1 MAVVNNSVYVGGE
14 RIASPDSLAATYEHL
29 REGNAM
35 AWIAIDDPDER
46 EVHSLGE
53 AFDLHALLLEDMLTG
68 HQRPKLERY
77 DGVVF
82 VVLTTTTLHDATG
95 ELVVGEVHVVLGPR
109 FAITIRR
116 AQSPDLEVT
125 RARLE
130 GDRELFALGPS
141 SVLYVVADQVVDDH
155 AGVVEGL
162 DNDIDDVEDD
172 LFAGR
177 ESAERIYALS
187 RRVMQLQRATRPLP
201 GIFETLARRPDD
213 YGAPQGLREYF
224 RDVDDHAIHVLDRA
238 ETLRSL
244 LDNALNVN
252 LAHVGKAQ
260 NDASLAQNDQ
270 MKKISSWAAIFFA
283 PSLVASIY
291 GMNFRYMPVII
302 ESRWGFIMSLVIM
315 VAGGGVLYVIF
326 KWNKWL

>member
-1 MAVVNNSVYVGGE
+1 MAVVNNSVYVSGE
-14 RIASPDSLAATYEHL
+14 RVASPDSLAATYELL
-29 REGNAM
+29 REGDRM
-35 AWIAIDDPDER
+35 AWIALDDPDEH

-53 AFDLHALLLEDMLTG
+53 AFDLHELLVEDMLTG

-82 VVLTTTTLHDATG
+82 AVLATTSGVDAEG
-95 ELVVGEVHVVLGPR
+95 ELILGEVHVVLGPG

-125 RARLE
+125 RTRLE
-130 GDRELFALGPS
+130 GDRDLLALGPS

-155 AGVVEGL
+155 SRVVEAL

-177 ESAERIYALS
+177 ESAERIYGLS

-201 GIFETLARRPDD
+201 GIFETLARRPDE
-213 YGAPQGLREYF
+213 YGVPQGLREYL
-224 RDVDDHAIHVLDRA
+224 RDVDDHAIHVVDRA

-252 LAHVGKAQ
+252 LAHVGQAQ
-260 NDASLAQNDQ
+260 NETSLAQNDQ

-302 ESRWGFIMSLVIM
+302 ESRWGFLMSLVIM
-315 VAGGGVLYVIF
+315 VAGGGVLYAIF